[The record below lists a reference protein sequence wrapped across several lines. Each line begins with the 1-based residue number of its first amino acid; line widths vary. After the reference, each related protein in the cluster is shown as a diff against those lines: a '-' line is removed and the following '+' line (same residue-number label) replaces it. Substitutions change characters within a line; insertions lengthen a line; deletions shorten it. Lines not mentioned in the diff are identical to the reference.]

1 MNEMYEFLR
10 GPCLWA
16 TAFIFITG
24 TLLRLAYL
32 YGLSRERDRV
42 YYNHK
47 DLKWALRSIV
57 QWLLPLG
64 SRSMRSK
71 PAFSIAFY
79 MFHLSLFAVPLFLAA
94 HNTLWR
100 ESFGAGL
107 WSMPGSVADALTIL
121 FMVSAAF
128 LILRRLVR
136 PEVRILSSSWDYT
149 LLILTFLPFLSGF
162 LAYHQIG
169 PYRAVLVLHILFAEL
184 LLIMVP
190 FTKLGHFV
198 LFFFTRAFIGYEMG
212 ARRGARPW

>member
-79 MFHLSLFAVPLFLAA
+79 MFHLSLFAVPLFLPPTIRSGENRSGRASGQCRAA
-94 HNTLWR
+94 WLMH
-100 ESFGAGL
+100 
-107 WSMPGSVADALTIL
+107 
-121 FMVSAAF
+121 
-128 LILRRLVR
+128 
-136 PEVRILSSSWDYT
+136 
-149 LLILTFLPFLSGF
+149 
-162 LAYHQIG
+162 
-169 PYRAVLVLHILFAEL
+169 
-184 LLIMVP
+184 
-190 FTKLGHFV
+190 
-198 LFFFTRAFIGYEMG
+198 
-212 ARRGARPW
+212 

>member
-1 MNEMYEFLR
+1 
-10 GPCLWA
+10 
-16 TAFIFITG
+16 
-24 TLLRLAYL
+24 
-32 YGLSRERDRV
+32 
-42 YYNHK
+42 
-47 DLKWALRSIV
+47 
-57 QWLLPLG
+57 
-64 SRSMRSK
+64 
-71 PAFSIAFY
+71 
-79 MFHLSLFAVPLFLAA
+79 
-94 HNTLWR
+94 
-100 ESFGAGL
+100 
-107 WSMPGSVADALTIL
+107 MPGSVADALTIL